1 MAKFD
6 SSPGKAE
13 SPDPAQ
19 PADAGADAGANTGAN
34 AGKSAGNRK
43 RAGLIAGAGIVA
55 VAAAVLVPLA
65 LGNPTPAPPAAS
77 SPAAQSAPAP
87 APAEVGP
94 PVTYYAQPGP
104 PAGSPLEKVEPL
116 KVDVS
121 SDLVGTSLNKGMAGI
136 SLEAT
141 DLADPDLSS
150 DNASMVKLLKE
161 IDQPVLRFGG
171 NAVDR
176 RFFWT
181 SSGEAVPADYKGDKT
196 HPVKAV
202 GPADLVRLKTL
213 LEAGDARVSLTV
225 DLGHYNPARAADMAK
240 NASAI
245 LGDRLLSIT
254 VGNEPNGFVF
264 NDVKSGSGYSLDQYI
279 RELKDYANAIY
290 AVAPNVPISGPG
302 AYDQKWWQPFVDADL
317 PQKKILT
324 FHHYPLSNCDG
335 SLPQDSPTLANA
347 MSRTMHDRGVNYQK
361 AALAVGQA
369 AGLETWI
376 PETGISACPGSNE
389 TSRTHASALWA
400 ADYALT
406 AAQLGI
412 TRIGFHSSLLTCK
425 GGPPLSAICSAGAYP
440 FGNGQMSGRANF
452 FGISM
457 VAELE
462 AGKFMKVNSSGGGP
476 AFSYALQ
483 NADGSTSVVIV
494 NENDPEKAA
503 QTLVTL
509 NLPGKP
515 VTGTM
520 TQLSGPSYAAE
531 DETVIDGAKTEPTPL
546 AKRATVPGFAF
557 KSQTQQFKLTAGTV
571 TVLNFKY

>member
-19 PADAGADAGANTGAN
+19 PAN
-34 AGKSAGNRK
+34 AGKNAEKSAEKRK

-77 SPAAQSAPAP
+77 SPTQSSAPAP
-87 APAEVGP
+87 TPAEVGP

-121 SDLVGTSLNKGMAGI
+121 NDLVGTSLNKGLTGI

-181 SSGEAVPADYKGDKT
+181 STGEGVPADYKGDKT

-202 GPADLVRLKTL
+202 GPADLARLKTL
-213 LEAGDARVSLTV
+213 LDAGDAKASLTV
-225 DLGHYNPARAADMAK
+225 DLGHYNPARAADMVK

-245 LGDRLLSIT
+245 FGDRLLSIT

-264 NDVKSGSGYSLDQYI
+264 NDVKTGSGYSVEQYV

-302 AYDQKWWQPFVDADL
+302 AYDQKWWQPFVDADI

-324 FHHYPLSNCDG
+324 FHNYPLYSCDG
-335 SLPQDSPTLANA
+335 SDPKGSPTIANL
-347 MSRTMHDRGVNYQK
+347 MSRLMHDRAADYQQS
-361 AALAVGQA
+361 ALKVGQA
-369 AGLETWI
+369 AGLETWL
-376 PETGISACPGSNE
+376 PETGIAACPGSNE

-400 ADYALT
+400 ADYALN

-462 AGKFMKVNSSGGGP
+462 AGKFMKLNSSGGGL

-503 QTLVTL
+503 QTDVTL

-520 TQLSGPSYAAE
+520 TQLSGPSYSAE
-531 DETVIDGAKTEPTPL
+531 NQTVIDGAKTEPKPL
-546 AKRATVPGFAF
+546 AKRATVPGFVY

>member
-1 MAKFD
+1 MARFD
-6 SSPGKAE
+6 SSPGKAD
-13 SPDPAQ
+13 SPDPAD
-19 PADAGADAGANTGAN
+19 PAEAGQTEGKT
-34 AGKSAGNRK
+34 AGKRK
-43 RAGLIAGAGIVA
+43 RARIIAGAGIVA
-55 VAAAVLVPLA
+55 VVAATAILIPLA
-65 LGNPTPAPPAAS
+65 LGSPTSAPPAS
-77 SPAAQSAPAP
+77 ETAQSPVAAPT
-87 APAEVGP
+87 PAEVGP

-104 PAGSPLEKVEPL
+104 PAGSPLEQVEPL

-121 SDLVGTSLNKGMAGI
+121 SDLVGTSLNKGLTGI

-181 SSGEAVPADYKGDKT
+181 STGEGVPSDYKGDKT

-202 GPADLVRLKTL
+202 GPADLARLKTL
-213 LEAGDARVSLTV
+213 LEAGDAKVSLTV
-225 DLGHYNPARAADMAK
+225 DLGHYNPARAADMVK
-240 NASAI
+240 NASEI
-245 LGDRLLSIT
+245 FGDRLLSIT

-264 NDVKSGSGYSLDQYI
+264 NDVKTGSGYSLEQYV

-302 AYDQKWWQPFVDADL
+302 AYDQKWWQPFIDADI

-324 FHHYPLSNCDG
+324 FHNYPLYSCDG
-335 SLPQDSPTLANA
+335 SDPKGSPTIANL
-347 MSRTMHDRGVNYQK
+347 MSQLMHDRAADYQQS
-361 AALAVGQA
+361 ALKVGQA
-369 AGLETWI
+369 AGLETWL
-376 PETGISACPGSNE
+376 PETGIAACPGSNE

-400 ADYALT
+400 ADYALN

-462 AGKFMKVNSSGGGP
+462 AGKFMKLNSSGGGL

-503 QTLVTL
+503 QTDVTL
-509 NLPGKP
+509 NLPGRP

-520 TQLSGPSYAAE
+520 TQLSGPSYKAE
-531 DETVIDGAKTEPTPL
+531 DQTVIDGAKTEPKPL
-546 AKRATVPGFAF
+546 AQRATVPGFAY
-557 KSQTQQFKLTAGTV
+557 KSPAQQFKLTAGTV

>member
-1 MAKFD
+1 MPA
-6 SSPGKAE
+6 GK
-13 SPDPAQ
+13 PA
-19 PADAGADAGANTGAN
+19 GKTTGKN
-34 AGKSAGNRK
+34 AGKRK
-43 RAGLIAGAGIVA
+43 RARLIAGAGIITV
-55 VAAAVLVPLA
+55 VAATAVLVPIA
-65 LGNPTPAPPAAS
+65 LGNPAPAPPAAS
-77 SPAAQSAPAP
+77 EPASEPAST
-87 APAEVGP
+87 PAEAGP
-94 PVTYYAQPGP
+94 PVTYYQQPGP

-121 SDLVGTSLNKGMAGI
+121 NDLVGTSLNKGLTGI

-181 SSGEAVPADYKGDKT
+181 STGEAVPGDYKGDKT

-202 GPADLVRLKTL
+202 GPADLARLKTL
-213 LEAGDARVSLTV
+213 LEAGDAKVSLTV
-225 DLGHYNPARAADMAK
+225 DLGHYNPARAADMVK
-240 NASAI
+240 NASEI
-245 LGDRLLSIT
+245 FGDRLLSIT

-264 NDVKSGSGYSLDQYI
+264 NDVKTGSGYSLEQYV

-302 AYDQKWWQPFVDADL
+302 AYDQKWWQPFIDADI
-317 PQKKILT
+317 PQKKILS
-324 FHHYPLSNCDG
+324 FHNYPLYSCDG
-335 SLPQDSPTLANA
+335 SDPKGSPTMANL
-347 MSRTMHDRGVNYQK
+347 MSQLMHDRAADYQQ
-361 AALAVGQA
+361 AAIKVGQA
-369 AGLETWI
+369 AGLETWL
-376 PETGISACPGSNE
+376 PETGIAACPGSNE

-400 ADYALT
+400 ADYSLN

-462 AGKFMKVNSSGGGP
+462 AGKFMKLNSSGGGL

-494 NENDPEKAA
+494 NESDPEKAA
-503 QTLVTL
+503 QTDVTL

-520 TQLSGPSYAAE
+520 TQLSGPSYTAE
-531 DETVIDGAKTEPTPL
+531 DQTVIDGAKTEPTPL
-546 AKRATVPGFAF
+546 AKRATVPGFAY

>member
-19 PADAGADAGANTGAN
+19 PNNPGKN
-34 AGKSAGNRK
+34 AGTSAGNRK

-77 SPAAQSAPAP
+77 SSPATSAPAL

-121 SDLVGTSLNKGMAGI
+121 NDLVGTSLNKGMAGI

-150 DNASMVKLLKE
+150 DNATMVKLLKE

-181 SSGEAVPADYKGDKT
+181 STGEAVPADYKGDKT

-213 LEAGDARVSLTV
+213 PEAGDARV
-225 DLGHYNPARAADMAK
+225 
-240 NASAI
+240 
-245 LGDRLLSIT
+245 SIT

-347 MSRTMHDRGVNYQK
+347 MSRTMHDRGVNYQQ
-361 AALAVGQA
+361 AALAVGRA

-462 AGKFMKVNSSGGGP
+462 AGKFMKVNSSGGG
-476 AFSYALQ
+476 L
-483 NADGSTSVVIV
+483 
-494 NENDPEKAA
+494 
-503 QTLVTL
+503 
-509 NLPGKP
+509 
-515 VTGTM
+515 
-520 TQLSGPSYAAE
+520 
-531 DETVIDGAKTEPTPL
+531 
-546 AKRATVPGFAF
+546 
-557 KSQTQQFKLTAGTV
+557 
-571 TVLNFKY
+571 